1 MPRPEKL
8 FALLIGINDYDPQ
21 SHEQGVMNLQGCVN
35 DVNAI
40 NQLITSHFNYLSPNI
55 KTLRN
60 QEATRDNI
68 IQAFRQHLIKNA
80 AKNTVLVFYFSG
92 HGSRQKM
99 ARELQSLRKQA
110 VFETTLVCYDSRVQE
125 ENFKGNDL
133 ADIELAILIQEASKR
148 EAQIVIILDA
158 SHSGYDFNYASD
170 VYSAIEMEQ
179 GSNEEVTS
187 NGLEKYLDGKY
198 LTVFEQNGQ
207 FTIPQSNHLLLAAC
221 QEGQYPKETSFD
233 GIKRGVFTYYL
244 EQIVQEYPNI
254 TYFDLFFRLKR
265 IVSEAEFQN
274 PMRPQDP
281 FLGVYGNCDPHTQFF
296 TGLKP

>member
-8 FALLIGINDYDPQ
+8 FALLVGINHYDPR
-21 SHEQGVMNLQGCVN
+21 SHEQSVMDLQGCVN

-40 NQLITSHFNYLSPNI
+40 NQLLTSHFNYLSPNI

-60 QEATRDNI
+60 EEATRDNI

-80 AKNTVLVFYFSG
+80 AKNTVLVFYFGG

-99 ARELQSLRKQA
+99 AKELQPLRKQA

-133 ADIELAILIQEASKR
+133 ADIELAILIQEASQR
-148 EAQIVIILDA
+148 EAQVVIILDA
-158 SHSGYDFNYASD
+158 SHSGYDFNYALD
-170 VYSAIEMEQ
+170 VYGGIKMEQ
-179 GSNEEVTS
+179 EGEEETIDK
-187 NGLEKYLDGKY
+187 GLEKYLDGKY
-198 LTVFEQNGQ
+198 LTIFEHNGK
-207 FTIPQSNHLLLAAC
+207 FTIPQSNHILLAAC
-221 QEGQYPKETSFD
+221 QEEQYPKETLFD
-233 GIKRGVFTYYL
+233 GIKRGIFTYHL
-244 EQIVQEYPNI
+244 EQIIQEYPNI

-265 IVSEAEFQN
+265 IVSEVEFQN
-274 PMRPQDP
+274 PIKHQDP
-281 FLGVYGNCDPHTQFF
+281 FLGVYGNFDPHTQFL